1 MIAIKSLI
9 FGAVMLVACSSAVSA
24 QDLSPQEILSKHLA
38 ALGPK
43 ETRAGVSTLMAIGNS
58 DFETNAPAV
67 KGYGRAIVVSDPTN
81 LYWVISLNSKQY
93 PFEKVGYFRGKPNL
107 PFMDSG
113 RRSLLGAFLSEHSKV
128 LESGL
133 FGGSMSLRWA
143 MLHLE
148 KSKARLTSGAD
159 KTINGKKAFG
169 IIFYPGS
176 GSSSSEFTMKLYFDA
191 ETFLH
196 VRSEFRREIPA
207 KNPVFGRANQIA
219 SSTLSLTEQ
228 FSDFKSVDGLV
239 LPFVYRVDFESNS
252 NSSDHKSSW
261 GIKVEQYAINQ
272 KLTADFFTFDE
283 RSRNPAP

>member
-1 MIAIKSLI
+1 MIAMKSLI
-9 FGAVMLVACSSAVSA
+9 LRAVMLAICSSAIAA
-24 QDLSPQEILSKHLA
+24 QDLSPREILSKHLA
-38 ALGPK
+38 ALGSR
-43 ETRAGVSTLMAIGNS
+43 EARAGVSTLIAIGNS
-58 DFETNAPAV
+58 GFETNAPAV
-67 KGYGRAIVVSDPTN
+67 KGHGRAIVVSDPAN
-81 LYWVISLNSKQY
+81 LYWVMSLNSKQY
-93 PFEKVGYFRGKPNL
+93 SFEKIGYFRGKPNL

-148 KSKARLTSGAD
+148 KSKAKLTSGAD
-159 KTINGKKAFG
+159 KTVNGRKAHG
-169 IIFYPGS
+169 IVFYPGS
-176 GSSSSEFTMKLYFDA
+176 GSGSSEFTIKLYFDA

-196 VRSEFRREIPA
+196 VRSEYRREIPA
-207 KNPVFGRANQIA
+207 KTPVFGRANQIA
-219 SSTLSLTEQ
+219 SSTLTLTEH

-239 LPFVYRVDFESNS
+239 LPFVYRVDFDSNS

-261 GIKVEQYAINQ
+261 GIKVEQYVINQ

-283 RSRNPAP
+283 KSRNPIP